1 MAGASLLKIVKYV
14 HVNGMFPMSQ
24 LFLLL
29 LGTFISFV
37 VSLFAIRSLINYVK
51 KHDFT
56 VFGYYRIV
64 LGILVLLLFY
74 VLR

>member
-1 MAGASLLKIVKYV
+1 
-14 HVNGMFPMSQ
+14 MSQ

>member
-14 HVNGMFPMSQ
+14 HVNGMFTMSQ